1 MPKTQIKED
10 LTMAMRIQN
19 NIAALNAQNSLEVS
33 QSAMQKSLA
42 RLSSGYRINSAKD
55 DAAGLAISQG
65 FRANIASVKV
75 AQRNITEANSLLQVA
90 EGAMSSVGDILT
102 RMKELATQAASANVG
117 TDISKVA
124 SEYDTL
130 VSEIDR
136 IADST
141 KYAGTQL
148 LKGTF
153 SAGQTGAFGGLVG
166 NTTDLNVLNAVRTGA
181 WTASDAGGGG
191 DLTLTSADG
200 TLSQTVTI
208 ADGAQT
214 VNFDVLGISF
224 KTTAAA
230 NGVAV
235 AAAIETAST
244 LTVTAGATAA
254 FQVGYGNTTS
264 QDQLAVTLSSMN
276 SDDLK
281 TAGAGLA
288 SGDIATSALAFT
300 AMTNIDDAISTLS
313 KNRAAVGAY
322 QNRLGYASANLS
334 ATLENFTAAESSI
347 RDVDMAAEMT
357 SFTKNQI
364 LVQAGT
370 AMLAQANSAPQQI
383 LSLLKG

>member
-1 MPKTQIKED
+1 
-10 LTMAMRIQN
+10 MAMRIQN
-19 NIAALNAQNSLEVS
+19 NIAAMNTQNSLQVS
-33 QSAMQKSLA
+33 QSAMQKSLE

-90 EGAMSSVGDILT
+90 EGAMSNIGDILT

-117 TDISKVA
+117 SDVSKVSA
-124 SEYDTL
+124 EYDSL

-148 LKGTF
+148 LTGGF
-153 SAGQTGAFGGLVG
+153 SAGNTGAFAAAVTGL
-166 NTTDLNVLNAVRTGA
+166 TDLNVLNASHTGA
-181 WTASDAGGGG
+181 YVATGAGD
-191 DLTLTSADG
+191 DLTLTHTSG
-200 TLSQTVTI
+200 TNVISQTI
-208 ADGAQT
+208 QINDAAET
-214 VNFDVLGISF
+214 VNFDLLGISF
-224 KTTAAA
+224 KKSDAVTGA
-230 NGVAV
+230 NMVTDIV
-235 AAAIETAST
+235 SHTP
-244 LTVTAGATAA
+244 LTVSAGATAA
-254 FQVGYGNTTS
+254 FQVGYGNTSS
-264 QDQLAVTLSSMN
+264 QDQLAVTLASMN
-276 SDDLK
+276 SNDLK

-288 SGDIATSALAFT
+288 AGDINSSALAFT
-300 AMTNIDDAISTLS
+300 AITNIDDAISTVS
-313 KNRAAVGAY
+313 TKRAGVGAY
-322 QNRLGYASANLS
+322 QNRLGYASSNLA

-357 SFTKNQI
+357 TFTKNQI

-370 AMLAQANSAPQQI
+370 AMLAQANMAPQQI

>member
-1 MPKTQIKED
+1 
-10 LTMAMRIQN
+10 MAMRIQN
-19 NIAALNAQNSLEVS
+19 NISAMNAQNSLQVS
-33 QSAMQKSLA
+33 QSAMQKSLE

-90 EGAMSSVGDILT
+90 EGAMSNVGDILT

-117 TDISKVA
+117 GDVSKVA
-124 SEYDTL
+124 DEYDSL
-130 VSEIDR
+130 VTEINR

-148 LKGTF
+148 LTGTF
-153 SAGQTGAFGGLVG
+153 SAGQTGAFGGAVA
-166 NTTDLNVLNAVRTGA
+166 NVTDLNVLNAVRTGA

-191 DLTLTSADG
+191 ALTLTSADG

-208 ADGAQT
+208 ANGAQT

-224 KTTAAA
+224 KTTAAG

-235 AAAIETAST
+235 AAAIETAAT
-244 LTVTAGATAA
+244 VTVTAGTTAA
-254 FQVGYGNTTS
+254 FQVGYGNDTA
-264 QDQLAVTLSSMN
+264 QDQLAVTLASIN
-276 SDDLK
+276 ADDLG
-281 TAGAGLA
+281 TGLA
-288 SGDIATSALAFT
+288 LGDIDTSALAFAAIT
-300 AMTNIDDAISTLS
+300 DIDAAISDLS
-313 KNRAAVGAY
+313 TNRAALGAY
-322 QNRLGYASANLS
+322 QNRLGYASSNLAS
-334 ATLENFTAAESSI
+334 TLENFTAAESAI

-357 SFTKNQI
+357 NFTKNQI

-370 AMLAQANSAPQQI
+370 AMLAQANMAPQQI